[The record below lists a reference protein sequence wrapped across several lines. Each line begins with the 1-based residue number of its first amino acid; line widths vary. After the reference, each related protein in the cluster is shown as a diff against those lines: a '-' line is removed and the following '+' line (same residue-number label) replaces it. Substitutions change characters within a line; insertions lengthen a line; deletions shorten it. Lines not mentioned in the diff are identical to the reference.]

1 MGATDIATDRSV
13 ADVLDHV
20 WENRSTIQSRDAYAM
35 VLLALGRE
43 NPLLACLSNDMDFE
57 DHFAAVLPRQYVEL
71 GIAEQNMMTVA
82 AGMTVAAR
90 PVFANGMS
98 PFAIARAFEQIKIDI
113 AGANLPVKIVAT
125 HGGLASGHYGPTHH
139 SLEDVG
145 ATRML
150 PNMTVVVPGDA
161 FETVQ
166 ATVALA
172 ATPGPAYLRLGRLAT
187 DTLYEERAEF
197 VLGRAR
203 VLREPGRVLYIA
215 TGPYPNLVA
224 AGAARELA
232 ARGISAGHL
241 NLHTVK
247 PLDRETVLDAITS
260 AEVVVTIED
269 HRALG
274 GMGGAVCEVVAEVG
288 GPPVRRI
295 GVPDVHYDL
304 VGGEGYLLDRAGI
317 NVPNAIARALDVVAR

>member
-1 MGATDIATDRSV
+1 MSTDIATDRSV
-13 ADVLDHV
+13 AEVLDHV
-20 WENRSTIQSRDAYAM
+20 WQNRSTIQSRDAYAM
-35 VLLALGRE
+35 MLLALGRE
-43 NPLLACLSNDMDFE
+43 NPLLACVATDMDYE
-57 DHFAAVLPRQYVEL
+57 DHFAAVLPRQYVDL
-71 GIAEQNMMTVA
+71 GIAEQNMISVA

-98 PFAIARAFEQIKIDI
+98 PFAIARAYEQIKVDVS
-113 AGANLPVKIVAT
+113 GANLPVKIVAT

-161 FETVQ
+161 WEAAQ
-166 ATVALA
+166 ATVAVA
-172 ATPGPAYLRLGRLAT
+172 EAPGPAYLRLGRLAT
-187 DTLYEERAEF
+187 RTLYDERSEF
-197 VLGRAR
+197 VLGKAR
-203 VLREPGRVLYIA
+203 VLREPGRVLFIA

-224 AGAARELA
+224 AEAARELA
-232 ARGISAGHL
+232 STGVTAGHL
-241 NLHTVK
+241 NMHTVK
-247 PLDRETVLDAITS
+247 PLDQEAILDAIAN

-269 HRALG
+269 HRAVG

-295 GVPDVHYDL
+295 GVPDIHYDL
-304 VGGEGYLLDRAGI
+304 VGGERYLLEHAGI
-317 NVPNAIARALDVVAR
+317 NVTNAIAQALDVVAR

>member
-1 MGATDIATDRSV
+1 MSADLATRRGV
-13 ADVLDHV
+13 EEVFDHV
-20 WENRSTIQSRDAYAM
+20 WQHRSTIQSRDAYVM
-35 VLLALGRE
+35 MLLALARE
-43 NPLLACLSNDMDFE
+43 NPNLACLATDMDYE
-57 DHFAAVLPRQYVEL
+57 DHFAVELPRQYVNL
-71 GIAEQNMMTVA
+71 GIAEQNMITVA
-82 AGMTVAAR
+82 AGMTAAAA

-98 PFAIARAFEQIKIDI
+98 PFAIARAYEQIKIDV
-113 AGANLPVKIVAT
+113 AGANVPVKIVGT

-161 FETVQ
+161 WETVQ

-172 ATPGPAYLRLGRLAT
+172 ADPGPAYLRLGRNAT
-187 DTLYEERAEF
+187 PTLYDERTPF

-203 VLREPGRVLYIA
+203 VLREPGRVLFIA

-224 AGAARELA
+224 REAARELA
-232 ARGISAGHL
+232 AEGVTAGHL
-241 NLHTVK
+241 NIHTVK
-247 PLDRETVLDAITS
+247 PLDRQAILDAS
-260 AEVVVTIED
+260 DGAEVVVTIED
-269 HRALG
+269 HRAVG
-274 GMGGAVCEVVAEVG
+274 GLGGAVCEVLAEVA

-304 VGGEGYLLDRAGI
+304 VGGEQYLLDHAGI
-317 NVPNAIARALDVVAR
+317 NSSNAIRQALEVVA